1 MTLFFDVENLGYAHL
16 FLFVYMN
23 VCSCSHTHTHTHAH
37 AHAHGNNVF
46 SQHCAFRW
54 KSGIMLL
61 ISEQHERF
69 FEIKVFLK
77 TLVHVFIDAFFSSFI

>member
-16 FLFVYMN
+16 FLFVYMD
-23 VCSCSHTHTHTHAH
+23 VRSCSHTHTHTHAH
-37 AHAHGNNVF
+37 DNNVF

-54 KSGIMLL
+54 KSGIILL

-69 FEIKVFLK
+69 FEMKVFLK

>member
-1 MTLFFDVENLGYAHL
+1 MHIYFSCLYECTLLL
-16 FLFVYMN
+16 TL
-23 VCSCSHTHTHTHAH
+23 THTHD
-37 AHAHGNNVF
+37 NNVF

-61 ISEQHERF
+61 ISEQHEL

>member
-1 MTLFFDVENLGYAHL
+1 MHIYFSLSIWMYAL
-16 FLFVYMN
+16 A
-23 VCSCSHTHTHTHAH
+23 HTHTHTHAH
-37 AHAHGNNVF
+37 DNNVF

-54 KSGIMLL
+54 KSGIILL

-69 FEIKVFLK
+69 FEMKVFLK